1 MRGTVGISLSAITTW
16 RGILIHMTHATDTHV
31 AARTAFASARSRS
44 RLHRRHRRR
53 HHHWC
58 GTTSPS
64 AMPSAPVFAI
74 AAAALAATNCIS
86 LAARIERFEVMGTRT
101 NSQIPSRLR
110 AQCVRSR
117 DAKSVLPIGGDHAAV
132 SPGRPVTRPLCT
144 SIVAVAALYASDKQ
158 PVEC

>member
-1 MRGTVGISLSAITTW
+1 
-16 RGILIHMTHATDTHV
+16 MTHATDTHV

-58 GTTSPS
+58 GTTS
-64 AMPSAPVFAI
+64 PSAPVFAI

-132 SPGRPVTRPLCT
+132 SPGRKTGNSSTLHIDRRRRSLVRKRQATCRVLAFMPTHSAASPVKNP
-144 SIVAVAALYASDKQ
+144 SG
-158 PVEC
+158 